1 LTEHSREWEGRA
13 PVKLAI
19 VGPSFFSYVEGIAE
33 EFRRRG
39 FETAVFDERHSNRL
53 VDKILYRLG
62 LYRNRFSPKRKHLA
76 GIVQSIEAA
85 GCTDVLLADVEVVD
99 RAFVDRL
106 AAMGIRVHLYM
117 WDAAR
122 NKPGFVSY
130 LDLVSSRGSFD
141 PGDAQ
146 TLDMAY
152 IPLFAEPA
160 FDQERLEADGD
171 HAFDIGFCGT
181 VHSSRTRILARLID
195 AGWVPEPRLALMLY
209 YHSRALFRVKG
220 LVDWN
225 VWKLIR
231 RIATTPYS
239 KAQIAA
245 MFARTRFVLD
255 VPHPGQTGMTAR
267 TFEVL
272 FAGSRLLTFNRRA
285 AELLPA
291 SLQTRVHI
299 VDSIDEV
306 AAIDFGAFPRMP
318 ALTREERYFLSL
330 HRFVDQLMAMMN
342 ILPQPQAPARDGAS
356 VT

>member
-1 LTEHSREWEGRA
+1 MTGHWGGGEQKS

-19 VGPSFFSYVEGIAE
+19 VGPSFFAYVEGIAE

-39 FETAVFDERHSNRL
+39 IQTAVFDERHSNRL

-62 LYRNRFSPKRKHLA
+62 LYRNSFSPKRKHLA

-99 RAFVDRL
+99 RAFVSRL
-106 AAMGIRVHLYM
+106 AGMGIRVHLYM
-117 WDAAR
+117 WDAVR

-130 LDLVSSRGSFD
+130 LDLVTSKGTFD
-141 PGDAQ
+141 PVDAQ
-146 TLDMAY
+146 ALEMAY

-160 FDQERLEADGD
+160 FDEERLRADGEYQ
-171 HAFDIGFCGT
+171 FDIGFCGT
-181 VHSSRTRILARLID
+181 VHSSRTKILARLID
-195 AGWVPEPRLALMLY
+195 AGGVREIRLALMLY
-209 YHSRALFRVKG
+209 YHSRALFRTKG

-225 VWKLIR
+225 VWKLTR
-231 RIATTPYS
+231 TIATTPYS
-239 KAQIAA
+239 KAQIAE
-245 MFARTRFVLD
+245 MFARSRFILD
-255 VPHPGQTGMTAR
+255 VPHPGQTGLTAR

-306 AAIDFGAFPRMP
+306 ASIEFDACPRMP
-318 ALTREERYFLSL
+318 SLTEDERYFLSL
-330 HRFVDQLMAMMN
+330 RRFVDQLMAMMN
-342 ILPQPQAPARDGAS
+342 IVLVPQAPAHDGSPVA
-356 VT
+356 